1 MDTSKI
7 DLALYTHSLPIQIR
21 FADIDRQGHV
31 NNAVILSYFEI
42 GRVEFLNEIIGGDND
57 WDRRGLVIAHTEI
70 DYVEPVFLQDKIKAY
85 SRVAN
90 IGTKSFKIDNLLV
103 KEKSGKNNVACIA
116 SFLLV
121 CMDYHKK
128 QTIEIPS
135 DWKERFSKLI
145 RQ

>member
-7 DLALYTHSLPIQIR
+7 NIASYTHSLPIQIR

-31 NNAVILSYFEI
+31 NNATILSYFET

-57 WDRRGLVIAHTEI
+57 WDRRGLVIAHTEA
-70 DYVEPVFLQDKIKAY
+70 DYVEPVFLQDKIKTY
-85 SRVAN
+85 SRIAS

-103 KEKSGKNNVACIA
+103 KEKNGKNIIVCIA
-116 SFLLV
+116 SFVLV
-121 CMDYHKK
+121 CMDYQKK

-135 DWKERFSKLI
+135 DWKERFLKLI
-145 RQ
+145 RG